1 MAVTQEDAKIEYAKM
16 KDFLSFYAEQCLKIE
31 TLPPEKRPIASL
43 ESFEKKSMLGL
54 RIRRLMDAR
63 IKSGTTSHNSC
74 RTAAEIMTTP
84 PAITAT
90 SRIAV

>member
-16 KDFLSFYAEQCLKIE
+16 KDFLSFHAEQCLKIE
-31 TLPPEKRPIASL
+31 TLPPEKRPITSL